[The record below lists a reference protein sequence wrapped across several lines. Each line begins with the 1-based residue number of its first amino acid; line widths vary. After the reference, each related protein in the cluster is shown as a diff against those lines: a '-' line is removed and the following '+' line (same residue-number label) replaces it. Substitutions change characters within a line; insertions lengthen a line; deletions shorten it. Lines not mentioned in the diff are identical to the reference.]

1 MWLVRVALQRP
12 YTFVVMSMLIVIL
25 GVFTILRMPTD
36 IFPDIDIPVISVIW
50 NYGGLPPEE
59 MEQRIVTGYE
69 RILTTTVND
78 IEHIESQT
86 LSGISVIKIYFQP
99 GASIDAAVSQVTAIS
114 QTIVRGL
121 PPGAT
126 PPLVIRYS
134 ASNVPILQIGL
145 ESDSLSEQQLFDYGV
160 NFIRADIATVQG
172 AQIPYPYGGKQRQ
185 IMIDID
191 PKKLYA
197 WGLSP
202 RDVNT
207 ALGLQNVVLPT
218 GTAKMGVEEY
228 PVVINSSPELLP
240 ELGKLPVKTV
250 NGTTVYIRDV
260 ASVRD
265 GYAPQTSMVH
275 VSGKRSVLM
284 TILKNGSASTLDVVS
299 RIRSM
304 MPGTMAKLPKELK
317 ASLLFDQSIFVR
329 AAVSGVVK
337 EAAIAAGLTALMIL
351 LFLGSWRSTLIVVIS
366 IPLSILVSII
376 ALRALGHTLNVMTLG
391 GMALAVGILVDDAT
405 VAIENIH
412 RNMGQKKPF
421 IRAIVDG
428 AQEISVPA
436 LVSTLCICIVFVPV
450 TFITGAAKSLFVP
463 LALAVVFAMLTS
475 YFLSRT
481 LVPTLVRFL
490 LEAEAK
496 VHAEGHHAA
505 HKPGLAERFF
515 AGFDRAFVR
524 LRTAY
529 GGLLAWTLDHRVAF
543 VSGFLSFVVAS
554 VVVLTPLL
562 GRDFFPTVDAGLI
575 KLHVR
580 GAPGLRIEESERR
593 FAAVEDTIRTVIPK
607 DEIATMLD
615 NIGVPNSGINLSLS
629 EGALISPSDGQ
640 ILISLKEDHKPTAD
654 YVRKLRSKLHKEY
667 PESTIFFLAP
677 DISTQVLNFG
687 LAAPIDVQIVG
698 APGKEA
704 DTLAI
709 ARKIMAQMRGIPG
722 AADVHMAQVLAKPEL
737 RIDVDRT
744 MASLSGLTQKDV
756 ASDIL
761 VSLSSSTQVAL
772 SYWLDTKRGV
782 QYSVAVQT
790 PQYENNSVDAVDRTP
805 LSTAGD
811 AGPQLLSNVAAITRT
826 VGPANITHLN
836 ASRTFDVQA
845 NVDGTDLGSVST
857 AVSKIV
863 DNLKPSMPRGTTV
876 KIKGQVESMESS
888 FSGLGYGLIFSVV
901 LVYLLMVVNFQSWLD
916 PLVILMALPG
926 AIAGIVWLL
935 FLSHTTLSVPALMG
949 SIMCVGVATANSI
962 LVVTFAND
970 QRKVGRDAK
979 HAALAAGMTRL
990 RPVLMTALAMIIGM
1004 LPMSL
1009 GLGEGGEQ
1017 NAPLGRAV
1025 IGGLLLATLTTL
1037 FFVPVMYSALRRK
1050 APVTDPLLEDL

>member
-12 YTFVVMSMLIVIL
+12 YTFVVMSMLIIIL

-50 NYGGLPPEE
+50 NYSGLPPEE
-59 MEQRIVTGYE
+59 MEQRITTGYE
-69 RILTTTVND
+69 RVLTTTVND

-86 LSGISVIKIYFQP
+86 LSGISVIKIFFQP

-114 QTIVRGL
+114 QTWVRSL

-145 ESDSLSEQQLFDYGV
+145 ESDTLSEQQLFDYGV
-160 NFIRADIATVQG
+160 NFIRADIATVPG
-172 AQIPYPYGGKQRQ
+172 AQLPYPYGGKQRQ
-185 IMIDID
+185 VMIDID

-202 RDVNT
+202 RDVNN
-207 ALGLQNVVLPT
+207 ALGLQNVILPT

-228 PVVINSSPELLP
+228 PVLMNSSPELIP
-240 ELGKLPVKTV
+240 QLGDIPVKSV
-250 NGTTVYIRDV
+250 NGTTVYIKDV

-284 TILKNGSASTLDVVS
+284 SILKNGNASTLDVVS
-299 RIRSM
+299 AIKSII
-304 MPGTMAKLPKELK
+304 PNTMAKLPKELK
-317 ASLLFDQSIFVR
+317 ASLLFDQSVFVR
-329 AAVSGVVK
+329 AAVLGVVK
-337 EAAIAAGLTALMIL
+337 EAAIAAGLTAVMIL
-351 LFLGSWRSTLIVVIS
+351 IFLGSWRSTLIVVIS

-376 ALRALGHTLNVMTLG
+376 ILRALGYTLNVMTLG

-405 VAIENIH
+405 VEIENIH
-412 RNMGQKKPF
+412 RNLGQRKKMV
-421 IRAIVDG
+421 RAILDG
-428 AQEISVPA
+428 AQEIAVPA
-436 LVSTLCICIVFVPV
+436 MVSTLCICIVFVPV
-450 TFITGAAKSLFVP
+450 AFIAGAAKSLFVP

-475 YFLSRT
+475 YVLSRT
-481 LVPTLVRFL
+481 LIPTLVRYL
-490 LEAEAK
+490 LEGEANA
-496 VHAEGHHAA
+496 HLEGHDE
-505 HKPGLAERFF
+505 HKKLSWAGRFF
-515 AGFDRAFVR
+515 AAFERGFVR
-524 LRTAY
+524 LRTGY
-529 GGLLAWTLDHRVAF
+529 GGLLAWSLENRGVF
-543 VSGFLSFVVAS
+543 VSAFLVFVVVS
-554 VVVLTPLL
+554 VGVLTPLL
-562 GRDFFPTVDAGLI
+562 GRDFFPSVDAGLI

-580 GAPGLRIEESERR
+580 GAPGLRVEESEKR
-593 FAAVEDTIRTVIPK
+593 FASVEDTIRTVIPK
-607 DEIATMLD
+607 DEIATLID

-640 ILISLKEDHKPTAD
+640 ILIALKEDHKPTVE
-654 YVRKLRSKLHKEY
+654 YVRKLRQKLHREY
-667 PESTIFFLAP
+667 PESTFFFLAP

-687 LAAPIDVQIVG
+687 LAAPIDVQLVG

-704 DTLAI
+704 DTLAS
-709 ARKIMAQMRGIPG
+709 ARKIMARMKAIPG
-722 AADVHMAQVLAKPEL
+722 AVDVHMAQVLTKPEL

-744 MASLSGLTQKDV
+744 MASLQGLTQKDV

-761 VSLSSSTQVAL
+761 VSLSSSTQVAP

-790 PQYENNSVDAVDRTP
+790 PQYENNSVDALDRTP
-805 LSTAGD
+805 LSVGGD
-811 AGPQLLSNVAAITRT
+811 TPQLLSNMASISRT
-826 VGPANITHLN
+826 VGPANITHFN
-836 ASRTFDVQA
+836 AARTYDIQA
-845 NVDGTDLGSVST
+845 NVDGTDLG
-857 AVSKIV
+857 AVSKAVSQIV
-863 DNLKPSMPRGTTV
+863 NTEKASFPRGTTA

-888 FSGLGYGLIFSVV
+888 FTGLGYGLIFAVV
-901 LVYLLMVVNFQSWLD
+901 LVYLLMVINFQSWLD

-926 AIAGIVWLL
+926 AIAGIVWML
-935 FLSHTTLSVPALMG
+935 FLSRTTLSVPALMG
-949 SIMCVGVATANSI
+949 AIMCVGVATANSI

-990 RPVLMTALAMIIGM
+990 RPVMMTALAMIIGM

-1025 IGGLLLATLTTL
+1025 IGGLLLATVTTL
-1037 FFVPVMYSALRRK
+1037 FFVPVMYSTLRTK
-1050 APVTDPLLEDL
+1050 PPSADPLLEEV